1 MKIGI
6 TGSLASGKST
16 VTKLLAK
23 EKFPTFNA
31 DLEVKNLYKNKSS
44 ISSWVDSSSYTFIEV
59 LRGKV
64 SFGSILD
71 SLGFKSLPSLND
83 QSPAGMRYFS
93 GGYNTARHGSRNNGV
108 ISAIQIELPKPGIRD
123 NQSTWSNYSIAI
135 NSAISEYYLIH
146 LNRNIK
152 N

>member
-1 MKIGI
+1 MGY
-6 TGSLASGKST
+6 
-16 VTKLLAK
+16 LLSSDELDQSDA
-23 EKFPTFNA
+23 TLNT
-31 DLEVKNLYKNKSS
+31 NLYKNKSS

-123 NQSTWSNYSIAI
+123 NQSTWSNYSRAI

-146 LNRNIK
+146 LNRNI
-152 N
+152 NN